1 MNMEVNAN
9 SKSVENMDINELR
22 KTFASMGGK
31 ATRDWTA
38 EDFRVAISN
47 RQKNGNM
54 VNVVMDDNVPPRP
67 GYSRIR
73 LHNNSNTENYPVP
86 VLVNRYMVK
95 IPRDWP
101 VDVPHEVVSTLR
113 NSYNPNW
120 RSTVTRN
127 AEGEAVAQRSIQN
140 EPAYPFDLIAATAG
154 VAKGTDGKPLCKG
167 VVKEDEYRLREKFKE
182 MWGRWPKRAEE
193 KRFKEEQMKARVGKM
208 DFSDDALIKQLA
220 EESVANERK

>member
-1 MNMEVNAN
+1 MDINAN
-9 SKSVENMDINELR
+9 NKSVENMDINELR
-22 KTFASMGGK
+22 KTFAAMGGK

-54 VNVVMDDNVPPRP
+54 INVVMDDNVPPRP

-86 VLVNRYMVK
+86 VLVNRFMVK
-95 IPRDWP
+95 IPRDFP
-101 VDVPHEVVSTLR
+101 VDVPHEVVEVLR
-113 NSYNPNW
+113 KAYNPNW
-120 RSTVTRN
+120 RSQVSLN
-127 AEGEAVAQRSIQN
+127 AAGEYQAVKTNNN
-140 EPAYPFDLIAATAG
+140 EPAYPFDLIAGTPG
-154 VAKGTDGKPLCKG
+154 VAKGPDGKPLCKG

-208 DFSDDALIKQLA
+208 NFSDEAIIKELA
-220 EESVANERK
+220 EESVLNERK